1 MQIRSRFN
9 EEIKGRENLERMI
22 LHNDAAV
29 KVMSVELQNAIS
41 AISIEKLESTNEKT
55 LKICD
60 AVVDKYA
67 ALETRINSIGKYAM
81 NNEKRVS
88 KLEDAESKL
97 SEGMTWLID
106 RMFMLFEL

>member
-1 MQIRSRFN
+1 
-9 EEIKGRENLERMI
+9 
-22 LHNDAAV
+22 
-29 KVMSVELQNAIS
+29 MSVKLQNAIS

-55 LKICD
+55 LKIW
-60 AVVDKYA
+60 YA